1 MKIYKPI
8 IATPHSIIVS
18 VLSNQLFLSPLS
30 NIICKAA
37 TLHAKAI
44 KPIQSN
50 DIADDVDLLGTV
62 ARTANKAQNPKGTSV

>member
-8 IATPHSIIVS
+8 IATKHSIIVS

-30 NIICKAA
+30 NIICNAA

-44 KPIQSN
+44 NPIQSK
-50 DIADDVDLLGTV
+50 DMAADDGFLGTV
-62 ARTANKAQNPKGTSV
+62 ASTASKAQKPKGTSV